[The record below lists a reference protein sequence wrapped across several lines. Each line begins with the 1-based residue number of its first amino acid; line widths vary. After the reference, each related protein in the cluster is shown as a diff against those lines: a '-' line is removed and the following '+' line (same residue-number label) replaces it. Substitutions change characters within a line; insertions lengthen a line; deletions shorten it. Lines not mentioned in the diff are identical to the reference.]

1 MTTFALV
8 SVINTVI
15 EIFSIL
21 ILVEVIA
28 SWVMMANVRL
38 PDILIRALQVISQIT
53 SIILNP
59 IRRVVPSIGGLDLSP
74 IIALL
79 LLDVLRRVLVSAVM
93 NM

>member
-28 SWVMMANVRL
+28 SWVMVANVRL
-38 PDILIRALQVISQIT
+38 PDVVVQALQVISQIT
-53 SIILNP
+53 GIVLNP

-79 LLDVLRRVLVSAVM
+79 LLNALRRLLVSAVT

>member
-1 MTTFALV
+1 MTLAIV
-8 SVINTVI
+8 SFINTVI

-38 PDILIRALQVISQIT
+38 PDVVVRALQVVSQIT
-53 SIILNP
+53 GIVLNP

-79 LLDVLRRVLVSAVM
+79 LLDVLRRLLISLVARM
-93 NM
+93 

>member
-1 MTTFALV
+1 MTLAIV
-8 SVINTVI
+8 SFINTVI
-15 EIFSIL
+15 QIFSIL

-38 PDILIRALQVISQIT
+38 PDVVYRALQVVSQIT
-53 SIILNP
+53 GIILNP

-79 LLDVLRRVLVSAVM
+79 LLDVVRRLLISLLLR
-93 NM
+93 

>member
-8 SVINTVI
+8 SIINTII

-28 SWVMMANVRL
+28 SWVMIANVRL
-38 PDILIRALQVISQIT
+38 PDVVVRALQVVSQIT
-53 SIILNP
+53 AIVLNP

-79 LLDVLRRVLVSAVM
+79 LLDVLRRLLVSVVM

>member
-28 SWVMMANVRL
+28 SWVMVANVRL
-38 PDILIRALQVISQIT
+38 PDVVVQALQVISQIT
-53 SIILNP
+53 GIVLNP

-79 LLDVLRRVLVSAVM
+79 LLNVLRRLLVSAVM

>member
-1 MTTFALV
+1 MTLTIVMF
-8 SVINTVI
+8 INTVI

-28 SWVMMANVRL
+28 SWVMMANVRM
-38 PDILIRALQVISQIT
+38 PDVVIRALQVISQFT
-53 SIILNP
+53 GIILNP

-79 LLDVLRRVLVSAVM
+79 LLDVLRRLLISFVTRM
-93 NM
+93 

>member
-28 SWVMMANVRL
+28 SWVMVANVRL
-38 PDILIRALQVISQIT
+38 PDMVIRALQVISQIT
-53 SIILNP
+53 SIVLNP

-79 LLDVLRRVLVSAVM
+79 LLDVLRRLLVSVVV